1 MIRRWD
7 VSVRV
12 ERKLHTRQALL
23 DAALGLMAEGRGF
36 GALSLREVARAAHV
50 VPTAFYRHFRDMDE
64 LGLTL
69 VDETFLTLRRLMR
82 EARHAARSGHDMRTE
97 SVRVYVGFVRQH
109 RRVFE
114 FVVRERHGGTPSV
127 RAEIA
132 REIRVITQDLADD
145 LSALPALRHLGRT
158 ARETVAHLIVGAVAT
173 MTAELLDVPPG
184 PGAAEAERALAERAV
199 AQLTVVMRGAA
210 TLGEGKP
217 HT

>member
-1 MIRRWD
+1 MRI
-7 VSVRV
+7 

-23 DAALGLMAEGRGF
+23 DAALGLMGEGRGF

-82 EARHAARSGHDMRTE
+82 EARQAARSGHDMRTE
-97 SVRVYVGFVRQH
+97 SVRVYVGFVREH

-127 RAEIA
+127 RMQIA
-132 REIRVITQDLADD
+132 REIRFITQDLADD
-145 LSALPALRHLGRT
+145 LSALPALRHLDRS

-173 MTAELLDVPPG
+173 MTGELLDLPPG
-184 PGAAEAERALAERAV
+184 PGAEEAERALAERAV

-210 TLGEGKP
+210 TLGTP
-217 HT
+217 P